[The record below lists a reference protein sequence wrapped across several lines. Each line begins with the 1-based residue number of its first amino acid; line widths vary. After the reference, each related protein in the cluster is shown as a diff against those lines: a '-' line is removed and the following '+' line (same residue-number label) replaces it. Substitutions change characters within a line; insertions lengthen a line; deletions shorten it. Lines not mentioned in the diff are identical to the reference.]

1 MKKFL
6 DFAKTSFKK
15 TKKLIAFGLAAGTMG
30 LMTAQPAAA
39 ATTVVT
45 TGLSTGKIVGG
56 ILDVI
61 FEIAMYIGIVLGV
74 IGVFQFIMAMK
85 DDNAEQQTRGIRLAI
100 IGIALIGLKALI
112 ELTGL
117 IRT

>member
-6 DFAKTSFKK
+6 DFTKTSFKK
-15 TKKLIAFGLAAGTMG
+15 AKKLVAFGLAACTMG
-30 LMTAQPAAA
+30 LMTAQPVSAS
-39 ATTVVT
+39 TVVVT
-45 TGLSTGKIVGG
+45 NLDSKQVVGG

-100 IGIALIGLKALI
+100 VGIALIGLRILI
-112 ELTGL
+112 KTAGF
-117 IRT
+117 IK

>member
-6 DFAKTSFKK
+6 DSAKTGFKK
-15 TKKLIAFGLAAGTMG
+15 VKKAAVFGMAACTMG
-30 LMTAQPAAA
+30 LMTAQPASAA
-39 ATTVVT
+39 TVVT
-45 TGLSTGKIVGG
+45 NLDSATVVGG
-56 ILDVI
+56 ILEVI

-100 IGIALIGLKALI
+100 VGIALIGLRVLI
-112 ELTGL
+112 KTAGF
-117 IRT
+117 IK